1 MQVAFYLAG
10 EITQVKESIPWVR
23 CASGNV
29 WIFVCVSKYSY
40 ECLMRTYHILNYYLI
55 GLLKWVDVFGV
66 ACNDN
71 TSPFGLINCSKK
83 TKWGMCCQGDPSQL
97 TDPTPDTDMRTTNMP
112 SLPIFILQ
120 IYGYANDL
128 FITMGQKFPNHIRP
142 HLFRWQWLWY
152 CLFSH

>member
-1 MQVAFYLAG
+1 MNIFWHSFLSNMSY
-10 EITQVKESIPWVR
+10 KYF
-23 CASGNV
+23 
-29 WIFVCVSKYSY
+29 WIFVYVSKYSY

-97 TDPTPDTDMRTTNMP
+97 TDPTPRHRHANYKYAFFANLYLTDLWLCKWSFYYNGTKFSKSYPATFI
-112 SLPIFILQ
+112 SLAVAMI
-120 IYGYANDL
+120 L
-128 FITMGQKFPNHIRP
+128 FIFTLTENKF
-142 HLFRWQWLWY
+142 
-152 CLFSH
+152 